1 MTGNEINEGND
12 IATPELGDSE
22 ASTTPL
28 IDAGGQA
35 LQAVAVAA
43 GGLAG
48 AVAGAMT
55 APLAVAAA
63 AGAHTTARAGD
74 AADVE
79 EEDEDEGGDDA
90 PAGGDGDQPTPAS
103 EAVGEP

>member
-1 MTGNEINEGND
+1 MTGNEVNEGHD

-22 ASTTPL
+22 ASATPL
-28 IDAGGQA
+28 IDAGGQV

-63 AGAHTTARAGD
+63 VGAHPTAQAKE
-74 AADVE
+74 AADV
-79 EEDEDEGGDDA
+79 EDEDEGE
-90 PAGGDGDQPTPAS
+90 GGEG
-103 EAVGEP
+103 GEP

>member
-1 MTGNEINEGND
+1 MNGNEVNEGND

-22 ASTTPL
+22 ASATPL
-28 IDAGGQA
+28 IDAGGQV
-35 LQAVAVAA
+35 LQAMAVAA

-63 AGAHTTARAGD
+63 AGAHTTAQAQE
-74 AADVE
+74 AADLE
-79 EEDEDEGGDDA
+79 GEDE
-90 PAGGDGDQPTPAS
+90 GGDGDQPTPGA